1 MCSVIVLKNS
11 FQRGVFLHDNI
22 KALSFRNKWLHKKS
36 KYRFD
41 MFRAMLYDVI
51 KEKRGGN
58 KNFI

>member
-1 MCSVIVLKNS
+1 M
-11 FQRGVFLHDNI
+11 HDNI

-58 KNFI
+58 KNFIQILQLV